1 MMQKLSKYKA
11 VFFGVFLLF
20 ALSAPMT
27 TVTFDN
33 KAYACCDNSGTATP
47 PIIVTLVLRV
57 REAVENFLGQMSTF
71 INLNFLQAQFE
82 VVTRF
87 MEFDQNT
94 REEFAEFWSRYL
106 PALKEQTKQL
116 NAAELEQMRGIG
128 EFINA
133 SQATKLVHAYQLRE
147 HEARQR
153 FRSSDKSC
161 QLESG
166 KDTLPDTE
174 HLTRA
179 VAEAT
184 NKEGIARQGGYAGT
198 VAAEGPDREQNALM
212 TEMRTYFCAPGQ
224 AGCAAPGAL
233 PLGNIL
239 ITERMRGIDMTR
251 DLSANPGALPEPPEL
266 VAQRRAV
273 DNFVSPMT
281 QPLLPASIQ
290 QTAQVQRTFVY
301 EARPFMAR
309 KSLLRYLVAE
319 DAAASTAGPE
329 NFYAAAT
336 RGGDA
341 VAAPFIGNVGPGLSI
356 PPNMVSTTP
365 SKRELEETYR
375 ERLLSNIFFD
385 TAVNNPE
392 TLLREMAD
400 LKEQQL
406 RTWVRI
412 KRINER
418 RLALLSSELGHDLEF
433 GRPQVPD
440 PKLRPN

>member
-1 MMQKLSKYKA
+1 M
-11 VFFGVFLLF
+11 FFVF
-20 ALSAPMT
+20 ALMLS

-33 KAYACCDNSGTATP
+33 RAQACCDNSGTATP
-47 PIIVTLVLRV
+47 PIIVTLVLKV
-57 REAVENFLGQMSTF
+57 REAVENFLGQMSAY

-94 REEFAEFWSRYL
+94 RNEFSAFWGNYL

-116 NAAELEQMRGIG
+116 NTAELEQMRGIG

-133 SQATKLVHAYQLRE
+133 TQATELVQAYQLRE

-166 KDTLPDTE
+166 KDTLPETE

-179 VAEAT
+179 VADVT
-184 NKEGIARQGGYAGT
+184 NKEGIARQGGNAGT
-198 VAAEGPDREQNALM
+198 ISAEGPFREQNALM
-212 TEMRTYFCAPGQ
+212 TEMRTYFCAAGQ
-224 AGCAAPGAL
+224 VGCAAPGAL
-233 PLGNIL
+233 PLANIM
-239 ITERMRGIDMTR
+239 ITERMRGLDMTR
-251 DLSANPGALPEPPEL
+251 DLAANPALLPEPPEL

-273 DNFVSPMT
+273 DNFVSPLT
-281 QPLLPASIQ
+281 QPLLPANVQ
-290 QTAQVQRTFVY
+290 DTAQVQRAFVY
-301 EARPFMAR
+301 QSRPFMAR

-319 DAAASTAGPE
+319 DAASSAAGPE
-329 NFYAAAT
+329 NLHAAAT

-341 VAAPFIGNVGPGLSI
+341 AAPALGGVGPGLSI
-356 PPNMVSTTP
+356 PAAMVSTNP
-365 SKRELEETYR
+365 SKRELEEMYR

-385 TAVNNPE
+385 TTVTNPE

-406 RTWVRI
+406 RTWIRI

-433 GRPQVPD
+433 SSKPQTPE
-440 PKLRPN
+440 PELRPN